1 MDLDK
6 ALGFIETNHHAVL
19 LTSRRGGHPQM
30 SPVLAGVA
38 GGHIVISTRETAM
51 KVHNIRR
58 DPRVSLCV
66 LADGFYGEWLQVDG
80 TAEIVSLPEA
90 MDQLVAYYRD
100 ISGEHPDWD
109 DYREA
114 MVRDRRV
121 IVRVTPLQ
129 AGPDRRG

>member
-19 LTSRRGGHPQM
+19 LTRRRGGHPQM

-38 GGHIVISTRETAM
+38 GGQVVISTRETAM

-58 DPRVSLCV
+58 DPHVSLCV
-66 LADGFYGEWLQVDG
+66 FGDGFFGDWLQIDG
-80 TAEIVSLPEA
+80 EAEIVSLPEA

-109 DYREA
+109 SYREA

-121 IVRVTPLQ
+121 IVRVTPTQ
-129 AGPDRRG
+129 AGPDRQG